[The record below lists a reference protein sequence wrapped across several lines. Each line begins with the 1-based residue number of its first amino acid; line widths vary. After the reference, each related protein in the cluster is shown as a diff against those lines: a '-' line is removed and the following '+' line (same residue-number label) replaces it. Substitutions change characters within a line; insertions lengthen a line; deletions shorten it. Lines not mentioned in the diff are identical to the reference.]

1 MDRHRR
7 DAGGTAFHKNLGLL
21 RRMLLVLSCIHL
33 PDGSDPREAIC
44 IAVSG
49 LIKLSCVTI
58 FLVVVQVYHKY
69 VFCFVVHFGSNVAAA
84 GTLGYVGVSRGALG
98 VPFVNPYH
106 LYTFRNPAII
116 GGAVYGAIGGA
127 MALFEGKTM

>member
-7 DAGGTAFHKNLGLL
+7 DAGSSAFDKNLGLL
-21 RRMLLVLSCIHL
+21 RRLLLVLSCIHL
-33 PDGSDPREAIC
+33 PDGGDPREAIC

-49 LIKLSCVTI
+49 LIQLSCFII
-58 FLVVVQVYHKY
+58 FLVAVQVYHKY
-69 VFCFVVHFGSNVAAA
+69 VSCFVAHFGSNVAAA
-84 GTLGYVGVSRGALG
+84 GTLGYVGVSRGTLG